1 MHYHCALEKRRK
13 NGAKPWKNEENRNIN
28 RLDFSRM
35 EVGVWVSV
43 VTGSSPVRPTNN
55 KTRWFQRVLRFI

>member
-1 MHYHCALEKRRK
+1 MKNRRK
-13 NGAKPWKNEENRNIN
+13 NGAKPWKNEENRNNN
-28 RLDFSRM
+28 RLNFRRM
-35 EVGVWVSV
+35 EVAVLVSV